1 MITGHYTFRGLGQ
14 ATPDQTFCAPDPTDP
29 ANFEVCT
36 GITYGTPGA
45 TGQETTAGTPGTA
58 AAPGAPAATAGQAA
72 GGATG
77 TPYGSP
83 TGSAYGSPTGSPGGF
98 GLGLGPGCASLLG
111 GSTAAQF
118 VCQNF
123 IWIAL
128 GAGAILLFGGERRRG
143 GKR

>member
-36 GITYGTPGA
+36 AITYGTPGA
-45 TGQETTAGTPGTA
+45 TGQETTVGTPGTA
-58 AAPGAPAATAGQAA
+58 AAPGAAAATAGQAA

-77 TPYGSP
+77 TPSGSP
-83 TGSAYGSPTGSPGGF
+83 GGSSLPWASATGSPGGV
-98 GLGLGPGCASLLG
+98 GLGLGPGCLNLLG
-111 GSTAAQF
+111 NSAAAQF
-118 VCQNF
+118 VCQNL

-128 GAGAILLFGGERRRG
+128 GAGAILLFSVGRRR
-143 GKR
+143 